1 MENQEEVNQKAA
13 ELAENMDF
21 DFFDK
26 KLQDEVR
33 LFKRL
38 MDSNEGKDLSKNELR
53 RLLEFAVRLPDI
65 DDITITPKMAQFC
78 EVINNA
84 KYSFLAMN
92 VQYLIE
98 EGENAKQQD
107 VAPLFEGEEDGE

>member
-1 MENQEEVNQKAA
+1 MDDINQKAA
-13 ELAENMDF
+13 ELAERMDF

-33 LFKRL
+33 LFKRM
-38 MDSNEGKDLSKNELR
+38 MDSQEGKDLSKKELK
-53 RLLEFAVRLPDI
+53 RLLEFAVRLPDVE
-65 DDITITPKMAQFC
+65 DITITPKMAQFC
-78 EVINNA
+78 EAINNA

-98 EGENAKQQD
+98 EGGKNKQPE
-107 VAPLFEGEEDGE
+107 VAPLFEGEENE